1 MNAEQL
7 RALQA
12 PLKERTQLNVFQTVP
27 EVDQCERNQVESKP
41 IHILTLKSNQQRPE
55 FVNPSKGS
63 FNDEA
68 LLVHLAIEMA
78 LASTLDCFP
87 IASVFWNVGSHPS
100 IPQHLPCFA
109 CIKAAIGVEEGRPV
123 LQSIALEIS
132 KDLADG

>member
-1 MNAEQL
+1 M
-7 RALQA
+7 
-12 PLKERTQLNVFQTVP
+12 
-27 EVDQCERNQVESKP
+27 ESKP
-41 IHILTLKSNQQRPE
+41 IHILTLKPNQQRPE

-63 FNDEA
+63 FNDAA

-123 LQSIALEIS
+123 RQSIALEIS

>member
-1 MNAEQL
+1 M
-7 RALQA
+7 
-12 PLKERTQLNVFQTVP
+12 
-27 EVDQCERNQVESKP
+27 ESKP

-109 CIKAAIGVEEGRPV
+109 CIKAAIGVEEGSPV